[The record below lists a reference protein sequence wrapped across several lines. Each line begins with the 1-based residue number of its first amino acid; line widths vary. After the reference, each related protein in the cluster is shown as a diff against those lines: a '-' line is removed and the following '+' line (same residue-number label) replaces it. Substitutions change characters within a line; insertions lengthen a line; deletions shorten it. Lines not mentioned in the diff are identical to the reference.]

1 MGTLLAV
8 LAYILMVI
16 GLARIIVFIYSI
28 FKKKK
33 EPKKDLDGIFLEPL
47 PREKGK
53 YISVRI
59 RNEDK
64 RKSIYCTV
72 IPKKILF
79 WREDAIIPVHWEDV
93 SAKLYSGSS
102 PFSWHPNS
110 DSPEKE
116 IKPNTD
122 EITNIAKFESQKDL
136 AGKTTF
142 TFYGSEPSYHS
153 GKYKIY
159 LDILYRTD
167 KNHSSYKTKPL
178 IVCTDTIESN
188 EFAVYYQLNIW
199 ECSERDN
206 EPKVPEI
213 IFAPSDEEG
222 EFGYKDDDVYKIAR
236 MKIFNNTDTVF
247 TRCYVTLQYADDVVI
262 SGEESSKIPL
272 IPSFGDENK
281 PDRIRW
287 HEEKYMNKRCE
298 IEIPPKDVRHIDI
311 ANTLGTFH
319 YNLCGGEVKARLVAG
334 TPLHTIQLRID
345 YFNGKEAK
353 YAIFEG
359 YIYAANLQDASKILE
374 ENRLSNPK
382 RSKAANQIT
391 FLKMIFRKGNWI
403 YDKDVRDSLK
413 LHNNPS

>member
-1 MGTLLAV
+1 
-8 LAYILMVI
+8 
-16 GLARIIVFIYSI
+16 
-28 FKKKK
+28 
-33 EPKKDLDGIFLEPL
+33 
-47 PREKGK
+47 
-53 YISVRI
+53 
-59 RNEDK
+59 
-64 RKSIYCTV
+64 
-72 IPKKILF
+72 
-79 WREDAIIPVHWEDV
+79 
-93 SAKLYSGSS
+93 
-102 PFSWHPNS
+102 
-110 DSPEKE
+110 
-116 IKPNTD
+116 
-122 EITNIAKFESQKDL
+122 
-136 AGKTTF
+136 
-142 TFYGSEPSYHS
+142 
-153 GKYKIY
+153 
-159 LDILYRTD
+159 
-167 KNHSSYKTKPL
+167 
-178 IVCTDTIESN
+178 
-188 EFAVYYQLNIW
+188 
-199 ECSERDN
+199 
-206 EPKVPEI
+206 
-213 IFAPSDEEG
+213 
-222 EFGYKDDDVYKIAR
+222 